1 MEEIPID
8 SHKYSQYFYHSASV
22 DWRPCLKKLL
32 TKTTKENRTIP
43 KATLEQRFAAEDCFW
58 ADLF

>member
-8 SHKYSQYFYHSASV
+8 SHKYLQYIDPSAAV
-22 DWRPCLKKLL
+22 DWRTCLKKLL

-43 KATLEQRFAAEDCFW
+43 KANLEQRFRCRELFW
-58 ADLF
+58 G